1 MRLECETQIGYRQ
14 LEYQRSGARSKRKA
28 AFTILTLC
36 RKPGEAKQQKPTIY
50 LLLCTAGNPAG
61 MKYKIHDNVE
71 RLFTKFITQ
80 GKATIQLREPPH
92 NLIISKADISEL
104 RRFLNLI
111 NLAHHGKHLEQS
123 AFSGPPSKVTPTKEI
138 LVVRHRK
145 DYPSG
150 GFPKTLKRLTI
161 EGCQLTWLGR
171 DIFALNNLCSL
182 KLVANSLKTLTPQLS
197 SLPLRELVVSQNN
210 IERLPPELFEGQ
222 LVKSLQ
228 YLDISNNKLTVLPD
242 TVCCARKL
250 LTLVARSNHLQ
261 KLPHGLGFMPCL
273 SDLDVTSNALN
284 LLPASLLM
292 GTLSSISICDNP
304 MNGALGEP
312 LVSSDANTNQGPLQL
327 LQLAAQAAAASGYGR
342 KVKLTAQDVPR
353 CLLELLCTATPC
365 YSCKKIVIPAAALSV
380 ILSVDLSRM
389 VSSCGTFVR
398 GSASDIMV
406 PVQANIC
413 STRCLPR

>member
-1 MRLECETQIGYRQ
+1 MRLECETEIGYRL
-14 LEYQRSGARSKRKA
+14 LEYQRSGATSKKKA

-36 RKPGEAKQQKPTIY
+36 RKPGEAKQQKPTTY
-50 LLLCTAGNPAG
+50 LLLCTSKNPAG
-61 MKYKIHDNVE
+61 TKYKIHDNVE

-80 GKATIQLREPPH
+80 GKATIQLREPKH

-111 NLAHHGKHLEQS
+111 NLAHHGKDLDQS
-123 AFSGPPSKVTPTKEI
+123 AFSGPPSKVTPTKET

-150 GFPKTLKRLTI
+150 GFPKTLKKLTI
-161 EGCQLTWLGR
+161 E
-171 DIFALNNLCSL
+171 
-182 KLVANSLKTLTPQLS
+182 
-197 SLPLRELVVSQNN
+197 
-210 IERLPPELFEGQ
+210 
-222 LVKSLQ
+222 
-228 YLDISNNKLTVLPD
+228 LTVLPD
-242 TVCCARKL
+242 TMCCARKL
-250 LTLVARSNHLQ
+250 TTLVVRSNRLQ

-273 SDLDVTSNALN
+273 SVLDVTSNALN

-304 MNGALGEP
+304 MDGAMGGP
-312 LVSSDANTNQGPLQL
+312 LVSTDANTHQRPLWL

-342 KVKLTAQDVPR
+342 KVKLTAEDVPR

-365 YSCKKIVIPAAALSV
+365 YSCKKFVIPAAALSV
-380 ILSVDLSRM
+380 ILRMDLSQM
-389 VSSCGTFVR
+389 VSSCGTYAR
-398 GSASDIMV
+398 GSAADVMV

-413 STRCLPR
+413 SYMCLPQ